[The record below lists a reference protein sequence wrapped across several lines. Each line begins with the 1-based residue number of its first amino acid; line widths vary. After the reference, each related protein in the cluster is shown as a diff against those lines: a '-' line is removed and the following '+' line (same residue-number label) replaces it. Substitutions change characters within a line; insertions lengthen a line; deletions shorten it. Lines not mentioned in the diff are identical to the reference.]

1 MAAQI
6 GFLLETTSADPRANA
21 ARAQQLPGVVGTGNA
36 FRQSLNQINAEQP
49 AERVLAQRAP
59 IFASGLPARF
69 ASLVDETNAGEADI
83 IPIAVP
89 TENLTPRLAVEQ
101 TGTPSV
107 PETKLSSEA
116 LTLPAAFDA
125 AEQALPTET
134 AAFSAPVADLKTLVP
149 SIEGSEQP
157 DLAPAVQT
165 DTDARIAPAI
175 ESGEAVAD
183 SQVKLRGTAPSAEPV
198 IPAQSGTSAETAR
211 SERPRANILP
221 EPTAIPER
229 IEINAENPIRPVSA
243 TDSDAPPASPQPRPA
258 PRLSPV
264 QVPAFTPFQ
273 QSAAATLPDSPDRP
287 GDVPPTPATE
297 TQPTLGDTPRGTN
310 SVAGLRADVD
320 VKAPSTHRAPA
331 TAGQT
336 TAETITPTSEI
347 GHRFTGVETSKIDIQ
362 RPRQGRN
369 LATGQT
375 VVTADTPTVVTADT
389 PTVVTADTP
398 IAPPQQGTSQ
408 LAPQVPVPADT
419 PLLQQNVAAV
429 LPENTAAVNDGA
441 ATAEIELSAPRTLDA
456 TAAPDAKPTA
466 ETGPRGLT
474 IDGTASDAKQIASQD
489 SPLTSSQ
496 PGPAH
501 TVSRVQIPAATPLH
515 PQTAATMPQAQLADI
530 PNVLSDSLKLED
542 GSKRITVQLDPPEL
556 GRVSIDFKFDG
567 NVLQN
572 VVVTGETQEAM
583 RRLRLMHFELVQTL
597 ESHGFSG
604 QELDFSQRGDDRR
617 SPLLAQDFEEGS
629 APFSED
635 DPVELANYERP
646 TGRQSITQDGLD
658 LKL

>member
-1 MAAQI
+1 M
-6 GFLLETTSADPRANA
+6 
-21 ARAQQLPGVVGTGNA
+21 
-36 FRQSLNQINAEQP
+36 
-49 AERVLAQRAP
+49 
-59 IFASGLPARF
+59 
-69 ASLVDETNAGEADI
+69 
-83 IPIAVP
+83 
-89 TENLTPRLAVEQ
+89 
-101 TGTPSV
+101 
-107 PETKLSSEA
+107 
-116 LTLPAAFDA
+116 TLPAAFDA

-134 AAFSAPVADLKTLVP
+134 AALSAPEADLKTLVP
-149 SIEGSEQP
+149 AVQGTEQP
-157 DLAPAVQT
+157 SLAPAVQT

-175 ESGEAVAD
+175 ESGETVAD
-183 SQVKLRGTAPSAEPV
+183 SSANLRASAPSAEPV
-198 IPAQSGTSAETAR
+198 IPAQSGTLAENAGG
-211 SERPRANILP
+211 ERPLANTLP
-221 EPTAIPER
+221 EPSALPER
-229 IEINAENPIRPVSA
+229 IERNAENPIRPVSA
-243 TDSDAPPASPQPRPA
+243 ADSDVPPASPQPRPA

-287 GDVPPTPATE
+287 GDVPTAQAAE
-297 TQPTLGDTPRGTN
+297 TQTILGDTPRGTN

-320 VKAPSTHRAPA
+320 AKAPSTHRAPA

-389 PTVVTADTP
+389 PKVVTADTPTVVTADTPTVVTADTPTVVTADTPTVVTADTPTIVTADTSKVVTADTP

-441 ATAEIELSAPRTLDA
+441 APAEIELSAPRTLDA

-474 IDGTASDAKQIASQD
+474 IDGTASDAKQIASLD

-617 SPLLAQDFEEGS
+617 TPLFAQDFEEGS

-635 DPVELANYERP
+635 DPVELADYERP